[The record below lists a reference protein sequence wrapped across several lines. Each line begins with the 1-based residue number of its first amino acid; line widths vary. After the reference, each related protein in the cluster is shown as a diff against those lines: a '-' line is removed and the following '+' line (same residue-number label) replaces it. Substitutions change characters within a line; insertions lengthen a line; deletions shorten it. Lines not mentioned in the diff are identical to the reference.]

1 MLGFVSALS
10 SAVAVMILIMTT
22 LLINLGTTMLA
33 RDNALKSI
41 QIDKLSS
48 SQHSQNDMKKTQG
61 DILFGGLSLSAVDL
75 KKIKESGV
83 STLVIYCQY
92 GSNLSKS
99 VATKIST
106 LNYLRLKKYLGDKTE
121 VILLSPPNTETT
133 NSCYVEVKND

>member
-75 KKIKESGV
+75 KK
-83 STLVIYCQY
+83 
-92 GSNLSKS
+92 
-99 VATKIST
+99 
-106 LNYLRLKKYLGDKTE
+106 LKKVVFPL
-121 VILLSPPNTETT
+121 
-133 NSCYVEVKND
+133 

>member
-33 RDNALKSI
+33 REKALKSI
-41 QIDKLSS
+41 QIDELSS
-48 SQHSQNDMKKTQG
+48 TQHNQNEIKKTHEN
-61 DILFGGLSLSAVDL
+61 ILFGGLSLSTSDL

-83 STLVIYCQY
+83 ATLIIYCQY
-92 GSNLSKS
+92 GSNLSKT

-106 LNYLRLKKYLGDKTE
+106 LNYLRLKKFLGDKTE
-121 VILLSPPNTETT
+121 VILLSPPYVETT
-133 NSCYVEVKND
+133 NSCYVEIKND

>member
-22 LLINLGTTMLA
+22 LLINLGATMLA
-33 RDNALKSI
+33 REKALKSI

-48 SQHSQNDMKKTQG
+48 TQHNQKTHEN
-61 DILFGGLSLSAVDL
+61 ILFGGLSLSTSDL

-83 STLVIYCQY
+83 PTLITYCQY
-92 GSNLSKS
+92 GSNLSKT

-121 VILLSPPNTETT
+121 VILLSPPYVETT
-133 NSCYVEVKND
+133 NSCYVEIKND